1 MQVTSVAHSP
11 FCTILWPL
19 LQEQIMTGTDL
30 SLLAE
35 EMRKA
40 QEILKKIMEM
50 KSGVMGDT
58 RIAVQAS
65 IDSTLTTVSISHVV
79 FPDKA

>member
-1 MQVTSVAHSP
+1 
-11 FCTILWPL
+11 
-19 LQEQIMTGTDL
+19 MTGTDL

-40 QEILKKIMEM
+40 QEVLAKIMEM
-50 KSGVMGDT
+50 KSGVIGDT

-65 IDSTLTTVSISHVV
+65 VNSTISTVSNFYGF
-79 FPDKA
+79 FPIGHFQVTLNLIMKTRLSA

>member
-1 MQVTSVAHSP
+1 
-11 FCTILWPL
+11 
-19 LQEQIMTGTDL
+19 MTGTDL

-58 RIAVQAS
+58 SIAVQAS
-65 IDSTLTTVSISHVV
+65 VDSTLSTVSISHVG
-79 FPDKA
+79 FPNKA